1 MKKRR
6 AVSIATR
13 LVWGVCLSLLFCPP
27 LVWAQPAKVFVNS
40 AVLAIGERPVLL
52 DLKSQRII
60 SHGENFEP
68 DLSPRPGAEP
78 QKVSEFRYVLFQD
91 LEQGRVRY
99 EWERTL
105 IYPFRETW
113 EYTEVMSGLDGVILG
128 HDGFDSPRRR
138 AMSAARI
145 AARQKELRRSPV
157 SVLIHALSRSDSFLR
172 LMDQTIHGRRQ
183 VVVSF
188 NDNTQL
194 VLLAIDSET
203 RLLTKVVFV
212 EDDPLYGDVQNEVF
226 FADWRQVGKL
236 RLPFERT
243 YRVDGQTIMVEHV
256 EVIQNDVDLS
266 QVDFTIPEEIEQPEE
281 WDGAR
286 GEQSSHWVLRQ
297 IAQGR
302 PVDTPASGVAL
313 RDLAPGVMHIVG
325 GRYQSLA
332 VEMGEYLIVVEAPQ
346 DDTHSLAVLDTL
358 RQRFPT
364 KPVRFVVNTHF
375 HAEHAGG
382 LRAYVA
388 ADTIVVT
395 SALNV
400 PLFQDAFR
408 ALHTQVPD
416 SLHRRPRIAVIEAVK
431 NERKFFVDENRVVIV
446 YPIETVH
453 VDGMLIVY
461 LPEERLLFVADLFT
475 PGAVRQVADWSRDLL
490 NAIERYDL
498 AVESIVGSRGGV
510 GTLDEL
516 RRVVRDQ
523 KRQSQERVPL
533 RAAEDV
539 S

>member
-226 FADWRQVGKL
+226 FADWRRVGKL

-297 IAQGR
+297 IAQGH

-346 DDTHSLAVLDTL
+346 DDTHALAVLDTL

-375 HAEHAGG
+375 HSEHAGG

-475 PGAVRQVADWSRDLL
+475 PGAVRQVAEWSRDLL

-498 AVESIVGSRGGV
+498 AVDSIVGSRGGV

-516 RRVVRDQ
+516 RRVVRDN